1 MILPALCDYYARKPE
16 LPRDGYE
23 LKEIPFIIE
32 IDPDGTLVQ
41 VLDTREVQGKRKQAR
56 AFLVPQSVKKSV
68 NVAANLLWGNA
79 EYVLGLPDVKK
90 LAERQASGRE
100 AEYHARLVEMRSAF
114 VAELR
119 RLPLDTQQDEGIR
132 AVMAF
137 MGHAPDDLVAR
148 LGEIGPEIAGSNP
161 NLSFRLRGE
170 VDLVC
175 QRPAVSIAVMQRDAI
190 SPSAVQCLVS
200 GEQDEIERLHPSIT
214 GVRDA
219 QSSGASLVSF
229 NLAAFCSYGKDQG
242 RNAPVGKR
250 AVFAY
255 TTALKHLLRRDSP
268 QKLQVGD
275 ATTVFWADHDCELEN
290 DFAVM
295 FDEPRKDDAD
305 PDRGTR
311 AVAALLDA
319 ARQGVGPVL
328 DDKTRFFVLGLA
340 PNAAR
345 IVIRFWQVGTVA
357 EMATRIVRH
366 FTDLEID
373 RHPAAKPF
381 LPIRQLLIAVA
392 AQGDADN
399 IPPNLGGDVLRAI
412 LEGLPYPETLF
423 SGAVRRIRAEQ
434 SKKDKNTGKLVMNVT
449 YARAA
454 ILKACLNR
462 RIRQTGNSFE
472 KEITVSLDKGN
483 ANPGYRLGRLFAVL
497 ERIQEEAAGG
507 PGKINATIRD
517 RYYGAFSAT
526 PATVFA
532 TLMRMKNHHLAK
544 LDNPGRRVNLEK
556 LVGEIVDGLTP
567 TLPAHLSL
575 ADQGRFAI
583 GYYHQRQDFFTK
595 YESVATEQP
604 LTAKE

>member
-32 IDPDGTLVQ
+32 IDPDGTLAQ

-161 NLSFRLRGE
+161 NLSFRLRGD

-290 DFAVM
+290 DFAIF
-295 FDEPRKDDAD
+295 FDEPRKDAVD

-311 AVAALLDA
+311 TVVALLESA
-319 ARQGVGPVL
+319 KQGVGPVL
-328 DDKTRFFVLGLA
+328 DDKTRFFVLGLS

-345 IVIRFWQVGTVA
+345 IAMRFWLTGTVS
-357 EMATRIVRH
+357 EMAKRIVRH
-366 FTDLEID
+366 FQNLEIA
-373 RHPAAKPF
+373 RHPEAKPYLSLF
-381 LPIRQLLIAVA
+381 RLLVAIAP
-392 AQGDADN
+392 QGKAEN
-399 IPPNLGGDVLRAI
+399 IPPNLGGELLRAI
-412 LEGLPYPETLF
+412 LSGLPYPETLYQN
-423 SGAVRRIRAEQ
+423 AIRRIRMER
-434 SKKDKNTGKLVMNVT
+434 DVGYV
-449 YARAA
+449 RAA

-462 RIRQTGNSFE
+462 KHFPNE
-472 KEITVSLDKGN
+472 KEIAVSLDKDN
-483 ANPGYRLGRLFAVL
+483 TNPGYRLGRLFAVL
-497 ERIQEEAAGG
+497 ERIQEEAS
-507 PGKINATIRD
+507 PNLNATIRD

-526 PATVFA
+526 PASVFA

-544 LDNPGRRVNLEK
+544 LENAGRRANLEK
-556 LVGEIVDGLTP
+556 LIGEIVDGLP
-567 TLPAHLSL
+567 PAPPAHLSL
-575 ADQGRFAI
+575 PDQGRFAI
-583 GYYHQRQDFFTK
+583 GYYHQRMDR
-595 YESVATEQP
+595 ATYTSTPQS
-604 LTAKE
+604 TAYIIEETPHG

>member
-1 MILPALCDYYARKPE
+1 MILQALCDYYARKPD
-16 LPRDGYE
+16 LPREGYE

-32 IDPDGTLVQ
+32 IDPDGTLFQ
-41 VLDTREVQGKRKQAR
+41 ILDTREVQGKRKPAR

-119 RLPLDTQQDEGIR
+119 RLPVDTQQDEGIL

-137 MGHAPDDLVAR
+137 MGQAPDDLIAR
-148 LGEIGPEIAGSNP
+148 LDEIGPEITGSNP
-161 NLSFRLRGE
+161 NLSFRLRGD

-175 QRPAVSIAVMQRDAI
+175 QRPAVSIAVMQRETSSD
-190 SPSAVQCLVS
+190 AVQCLVS
-200 GEQDEIERLHPSIT
+200 GEQDEAERLHPSIT

-290 DFAVM
+290 DFAFL
-295 FDEPRKDDAD
+295 FDEPRKDAAD

-311 AVAALLDA
+311 AVAALLESA
-319 ARQGVGPVL
+319 KQGVGPVL

-345 IVIRFWQVGTVA
+345 IAIRFWQAGTVA

-366 FTDLEID
+366 FQNHEIA
-373 RHPAAKPF
+373 RHPEAKPYLSLF
-381 LPIRQLLIAVA
+381 RLLVAVA
-392 AQGDADN
+392 PQGKAEN
-399 IPPNLGGDVLRAI
+399 IPPNLGGELMRAI
-412 LEGLPYPETLF
+412 LSGLPYPDTLF
-423 SGAVRRIRAEQ
+423 QNAIRRIRMER
-434 SKKDKNTGKLVMNVT
+434 DVGYV
-449 YARAA
+449 RAA

-462 RIRQTGNSFE
+462 KRNPTE
-472 KEITVSLDKGN
+472 KEITVSLDKDN
-483 ANPGYRLGRLFAVL
+483 TNPGYRLGRLFAVL
-497 ERIQEEAAGG
+497 ERIQEEAS
-507 PGKINATIRD
+507 PGLNATIRD

-526 PATVFA
+526 PASVFA

-544 LDNPGRRVNLEK
+544 LENAGRRANLEK
-556 LVGEIVDGLTP
+556 LIGEIVDGLP
-567 TLPAHLSL
+567 PAPPAHLSL
-575 ADQGRFAI
+575 PDQGRFAI
-583 GYYHQRQDFFTK
+583 GYYHQRMDR
-595 YESVATEQP
+595 ATYTSTPQS
-604 LTAKE
+604 TAYIIEETPHG

>member
-1 MILPALCDYYARKPE
+1 MILQALHDYYARKPE
-16 LPRDGYE
+16 LPRDGFE
-23 LKEIPFIIE
+23 LKDIPFVIE
-32 IDPDGTLVQ
+32 LEADGRPVQ
-41 VLDTREVQGKRKQAR
+41 ILDTRELVGKRKQAR
-56 AFLVPQSVKKSV
+56 GFLVPQGVKKSV

-79 EYVLGLPDVKK
+79 EYVLGIADAKK
-90 LAERQASGRE
+90 LAERQAKGKE
-100 AEYHARLVEMRSAF
+100 TEYRARLTEMRAAF
-114 VAELR
+114 IEEIR
-119 RLPLDTQQDEGIR
+119 HLPEAAQQDGGVQ
-132 AVMAF
+132 AVLAF
-137 MGHAPDDLVAR
+137 AQLGGDEIVAA
-148 LGEIGPEIAGSNP
+148 LGELGSEISETNP
-161 NLSFRLRGE
+161 NLTFRLRSD

-175 QRPAVSIAVMQRDAI
+175 QRPAVSAAI
-190 SPSAVQCLVS
+190 MKRGAPSSALHCLVS
-200 GEQDEIERLHPSIT
+200 GEMDEIERLHSSIS

-229 NLAAFCSYGKDQG
+229 NLDAFCSYGKDQG

-250 AVFAY
+250 AAFAY

-275 ATTVFWADHDCELEN
+275 TTTVFWADHETSLEN

-311 AVAALLDA
+311 AVAALLSA
-319 ARQGVGPVL
+319 VRQGVGPVL

-345 IVIRFWQVGTVA
+345 IAIRFWLTGTVA
-357 EMATRIVRH
+357 DMTKRIVRH
-366 FTDLEID
+366 FDSICID
-373 RHPAAKPF
+373 PPKHDPQF
-381 LPIRQLLIAVA
+381 LSLQLLLRSIATPSKKWPG
-392 AQGDADN
+392 GDPEN
-399 IPPNLGGDVLRAI
+399 IPPNLAGEVMRAV

-423 SGAVRRIRAEQ
+423 GGAIRRIRAQ
-434 SKKDKNTGKLVMNVT
+434 RDVN
-449 YARAA
+449 YPRAA

-462 RIRQTGNSFE
+462 KRTPYE
-472 KEITVSLDKGN
+472 KEITVSLDKEN

-556 LVGEIVDGLTP
+556 LVGEIVDGLMP
-567 TLPAHLSL
+567 TLPAHLPL

-595 YESVATEQP
+595 RESVITDP
-604 LTAKE
+604 SITAKE